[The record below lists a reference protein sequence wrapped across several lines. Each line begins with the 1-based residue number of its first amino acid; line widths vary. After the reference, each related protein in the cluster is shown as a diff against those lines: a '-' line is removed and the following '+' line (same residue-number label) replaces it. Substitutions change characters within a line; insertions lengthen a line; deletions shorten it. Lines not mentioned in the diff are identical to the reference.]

1 MQSSNGL
8 FLWSALVLAAACG
21 GSSNGNV
28 NAGYDPNCKPASG
41 NTLNTSCNPGF
52 TQQAPNKAGS
62 IQVTFSGEQ
71 LGELTGLTFDP
82 SVTNPNLATQFVDGW
97 SMQFDEL
104 LVVLG
109 NFRLSPGATQYSSQS
124 TLNAAVATKV
134 GPYVVDMH
142 NPPHDFTAAAGEPAG
157 ALFKWDTQDSGQA
170 FDTSVRYAFSYDT
183 LQAKYPVANVNLTSA
198 QQADYDMMV
207 TNGWSKLYRG
217 TATFVGNPNAGTY
230 PNKAKFDLMPQ
241 TVKFFFGFNDAASL
255 INCVNPSNS
264 GATGGDDLAARGVQ
278 PSPTGAV
285 TAQVTMHVD
294 HLFWDRLIIHG
305 QPLRFDPI
313 AAWAPASAATT
324 AVDLRSI
331 LLTPTGGRSVAAT
344 FSDGTPMNDRG
355 PIMWPAFTTDM
366 TASGGN
372 VVYDRQG
379 VPTVNVPDLI
389 NFMVF
394 STQTQMHLNADGL
407 CYTVGQHPNDPYFTP
422 NIH

>member
-1 MQSSNGL
+1 MQSSNRL

-41 NTLNTSCNPGF
+41 NTLNASCNPGF

-104 LVVLG
+104 LVVVG

-124 TLNAAVATKV
+124 TVNPAVATKA

-183 LQAKYPVANVNLTSA
+183 LQAKYPVANVNLTAA
-198 QQADYDMMV
+198 QQADYDLMFQ
-207 TNGWSKLYRG
+207 NGWSKLYRG
-217 TATFVGNPNAGTY
+217 TANFVGNPSAGTY
-230 PNKAKFDLMPQ
+230 PNKAKFDAMPQ
-241 TVKFFFGFNDAASL
+241 TVKFFVGFNDATSY
-255 INCVNPSNS
+255 INCVNPDNA
-264 GATGGDDLAARGVQ
+264 GASGGDDLAARGVQ

-324 AVDLRSI
+324 AVDLRTF
-331 LLTPTGGRSVAAT
+331 LVGKPVATT
-344 FSDGTPMNDRG
+344 FNDGTTAINDRG
-355 PIMWPAFTTDM
+355 PIMWPAFTSDM
-366 TASGGN
+366 GASGAQ
-372 VVYDRQG
+372 VIYDRHG
-379 VPTVNVPDLI
+379 VPSTPNVPDLI

-394 STQTQMHLNADGL
+394 STQSQMHLNADGL
-407 CYTVGQHPNDPYFTP
+407 CYVKGQNAADPYFNP

>member
-1 MQSSNGL
+1 MRFSIRLS
-8 FLWSALVLAAACG
+8 LWSVLILAAACG
-21 GSSNGNV
+21 GSSNTNP
-28 NAGYDPNCKPASG
+28 NAGFDPNCTPASG

-52 TQQAPNKAGS
+52 TQQSPNKPGS
-62 IQVTFSGEQ
+62 IQVTFSGEL
-71 LGELTGLTFDP
+71 LGESNGLTFDP
-82 SVTNPNLATQFVDGW
+82 SVSNLATQFVDGW

-104 LVVLG
+104 LVVIG
-109 NFRLSPGATQYSSQS
+109 NFRLSPGATQYAAQN
-124 TLNAAVATKV
+124 TLNPTVATKA

-142 NPPHDFTAAAGEPAG
+142 NPPHSFTAAAGEPAG
-157 ALFKWDTQDSGQA
+157 ALFKWDTQDNGQA

-183 LQAKYPVANVNLTSA
+183 FQAKYPVANVNLTAA
-198 QQADYDMMV
+198 QQADYDLMV
-207 TNGWSKLYRG
+207 QNGWSKLYRG
-217 TATFVGNPNAGTY
+217 TATFVGNPSAGTY
-230 PNKAKFDLMPQ
+230 PNKAKFDAMPQ
-241 TVKFFFGFNDAASL
+241 TVKFFFGFNDATSY
-255 INCVNPSNS
+255 INCVNPDNA

-324 AVDLRSI
+324 PVDLKM
-331 LLTPTGGRSVAAT
+331 LLAGKAVATT
-344 FSDGTPMNDRG
+344 FNDGTTPINDRG
-355 PIMWPAFTTDM
+355 PTMWPAFQSDM
-366 TASGGN
+366 GASGGN

-379 VPTVNVPDLI
+379 VPSTNVPDLI

-394 STQTQMHLNADGL
+394 SSQSQMHLNADGL
-407 CYTVGQHPNDPYFTP
+407 CYVKGQNAADPYFNP